1 MLRGVAA
8 TKSSVPL
15 LRMLQLIRFPGGL
28 IPRLPPLLSWLGAF
42 RGAWEA
48 DKILP
53 FSGRM
58 TSPKILFLF
67 FLTGRTVR
75 RVPGEGQNRDPYPRK
90 GSGLLEY

>member
-1 MLRGVAA
+1 MPMLRGVAA

-28 IPRLPPLLSWLGAF
+28 ITRLPPLLSWLGAF

-58 TSPKILFLF
+58 TSPKILFS
-67 FLTGRTVR
+67 FLPYWAHGSPCAWR
-75 RVPGEGQNRDPYPRK
+75 RAEPRSLSKKGEWIT
-90 GSGLLEY
+90 